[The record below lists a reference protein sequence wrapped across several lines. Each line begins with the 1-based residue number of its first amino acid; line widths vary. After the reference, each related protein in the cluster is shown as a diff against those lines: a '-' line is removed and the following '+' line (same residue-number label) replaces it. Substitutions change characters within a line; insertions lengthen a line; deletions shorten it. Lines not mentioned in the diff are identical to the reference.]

1 MKPEAFATEELVRLK
16 PKNIHSYNTIMNI
29 EKQKALIKLL
39 LQQQVI
45 MKIKMYYWIIISKT
59 LNKLNLK

>member
-1 MKPEAFATEELVRLK
+1 MKPEAFETEELVRLK

-45 MKIKMYYWIIISKT
+45 MKIKMYYWKIISKT